1 MLCSLR
7 IDTQLLDSENAH
19 YNLEIP
25 RLHREH
31 TWNHISCVGTLT
43 VLGDYEWHVCSVNV
57 SVGSG
62 VTAGHTGSSDQEIV
76 LVGKVT

>member
-1 MLCSLR
+1 MESHLF
-7 IDTQLLDSENAH
+7 
-19 YNLEIP
+19 
-25 RLHREH
+25 
-31 TWNHISCVGTLT
+31 CVGTLT

-76 LVGKVT
+76 LLGKVT